1 MTQKTVSEN
10 KSKVR
15 EFYAKVWNRHDK
27 GTIPELLH
35 PEIVFRGSLGEVK
48 HGHDGFI
55 DYLDSVHAA
64 LDDYRC
70 TINDIVAEGD
80 KVFAKMTFEGRHR
93 ARLMNVEAT
102 GRWVSWAGAALFDF
116 NDGKIAQLWVLGDL
130 LALKIQ
136 LADPNPRS
144 QSTPS

>member
-1 MTQKTVSEN
+1 MSEN

-15 EFYAKVWNRHDK
+15 EFYAKVWNCHEK
-27 GTIPELLH
+27 GAIPELLH

-48 HGHDGFI
+48 HGHGGFI

-64 LDDYRC
+64 LEDYRC
-70 TINDIVAEGD
+70 TINDMVAEGD

-93 ARLMNVEAT
+93 ARLMSVEAT
-102 GRWVSWAGAALFDF
+102 GRWVSWAGAALFNFD
-116 NDGKIAQLWVLGDL
+116 DGRIAQLWVLGDL
-130 LALKIQ
+130 LALKTQ
-136 LADPNPRS
+136 LANTDRHN